1 MPSTSHRLP
10 LPTASEEESGASGP
24 AQPLPSKQ
32 TFAFQ
37 TQIRRYGPSRESAWQ
52 RHGPTSS
59 SCSHPS
65 PIFSPPDHFHLHLP
79 QCICQ
84 PLLDLP
90 PGLASLR
97 LGSGLGHPAG
107 WPLTSLARASSLGA
121 ASAWC
126 GSAGRRPVGAC
137 WLPRSC
143 PATPRTGLPRCR
155 NTRPSRACATPTW
168 RSCRLPTSAPDTWSS
183 SWSCALGLSC
193 SLVWPRGERAGPG
206 LDSGLRTWPPALWST
221 SGPPPGPACTGQL
234 TRVSQQS
241 WAFPPK
247 PSREVWCFPVAP
259 RLWTQPGCP
268 SPHAP

>member
-1 MPSTSHRLP
+1 MPQGQPSRFPASRPSPSRHRSEGTGPPGRARGSVTAP
-10 LPTASEEESGASGP
+10 LALHAPTP
-24 AQPLPSKQ
+24 APSSLPS
-32 TFAFQ
+32 
-37 TQIRRYGPSRESAWQ
+37 
-52 RHGPTSS
+52 
-59 SCSHPS
+59 
-65 PIFSPPDHFHLHLP
+65 DHFHLHLP
-79 QCICQ
+79 QCICH

-107 WPLTSLARASSLGA
+107 WPLTSLARPSSLGA

-126 GSAGRRPVGAC
+126 GSAGRRPVVAC

-143 PATPRTGLPRCR
+143 PATLRTGLPCCG

-168 RSCRLPTSAPDTWSS
+168 HSCRLPTSAPDTWSS

-193 SLVWPRGERAGPG
+193 SLVWPRGERAGPR
-206 LDSGLRTWPPALWST
+206 LDSGLRTRPPALWST

-234 TRVSQQS
+234 TRVAQQS

-247 PSREVWCFPVAP
+247 PSREVPAVDKAWVPLPTCPLTGP
-259 RLWTQPGCP
+259 LPPGP
-268 SPHAP
+268 PTRNQR